1 MTYYKKKEW
10 PKWDDFI
17 RENKPGVAIINC
29 HQSVQP
35 ARHILGLITVL
46 KFDYIVERI
55 DLHQIKTEARIEDAI
70 HSRDCFLIGRKN
82 IKPKILVFEKVEHIN
97 PKSALLTYMKEK
109 VISIYGKTMFVILVV
124 DKEAV
129 PWNFWIGF
137 LDKLPIPKFKM
148 FDPNWE
154 EKKNAL
160 QTLEPFSIMYK
171 PESGLQIREKM
182 NEVTKKITTQQEI
195 RTFKENVLAFG
206 QIYQPDRQ
214 QRDACDIFQAIAFL
228 RNKCRI
234 TSLKDWKQVENVLKQ
249 HSDSSSGTSSTDK
262 DIIRKLVNLNP
273 PEMNMGITIISHALK
288 SKWYG
293 EFSELDSLG
302 YDGSA
307 LAPVTIGLTS
317 WSERFKVFQYS
328 LTEDLMEEDNKSGQF
343 RQTKMKSDFNSFGSS
358 QNFLSCNQY
367 FSNQFTPFEIFDSIS
382 LMQNVDFMFDY
393 YSKII
398 NDGKDIDILMK
409 LLRTQF
415 GILLDIGARVPRL
428 HRPELIEEAEEKR
441 KQEQKK
447 EEEEDALKLR
457 ETQLVKKKR
466 VRKQQTLILSSDAQ
480 EEIHDEIPKKKPRKK
495 KYQMEDDDDVS
506 N

>member
-1 MTYYKKKEW
+1 
-10 PKWDDFI
+10 
-17 RENKPGVAIINC
+17 
-29 HQSVQP
+29 
-35 ARHILGLITVL
+35 
-46 KFDYIVERI
+46 
-55 DLHQIKTEARIEDAI
+55 
-70 HSRDCFLIGRKN
+70 
-82 IKPKILVFEKVEHIN
+82 
-97 PKSALLTYMKEK
+97 
-109 VISIYGKTMFVILVV
+109 
-124 DKEAV
+124 
-129 PWNFWIGF
+129 
-137 LDKLPIPKFKM
+137 
-148 FDPNWE
+148 
-154 EKKNAL
+154 
-160 QTLEPFSIMYK
+160 
-171 PESGLQIREKM
+171 
-182 NEVTKKITTQQEI
+182 
-195 RTFKENVLAFG
+195 
-206 QIYQPDRQ
+206 
-214 QRDACDIFQAIAFL
+214 
-228 RNKCRI
+228 
-234 TSLKDWKQVENVLKQ
+234 
-249 HSDSSSGTSSTDK
+249 
-262 DIIRKLVNLNP
+262 
-273 PEMNMGITIISHALK
+273 
-288 SKWYG
+288 
-293 EFSELDSLG
+293 
-302 YDGSA
+302 
-307 LAPVTIGLTS
+307 
-317 WSERFKVFQYS
+317 
-328 LTEDLMEEDNKSGQF
+328 MEEDNKSGQF